1 MAASFEIANLSA
13 WYGNKLAI
21 EDMSLSVEPNQ
32 VTALIGPSGCGK
44 STLVRC
50 LNRLHELI
58 PGARA
63 EGKVVLDG
71 ENIYDAGVDPVAVR
85 RAVGMVFQRPNPF
98 PTMSIL
104 DNTIAGF
111 KLNGR
116 KPKAELLDL
125 VQRALTAAG
134 LWEEEGPAGRSRDR
148 ADRKSTRLNS
158 SHSQISYAVFCLKK
172 KKRITLISSPCRTP
186 SRPNRAEITIAP
198 SITAWISLPPVR
210 QCTGIRTSAPPS
222 APPPVCPR
230 AA

>member
-13 WYGNKLAI
+13 WYGNRLAI

-71 ENIYDAGVDPVAVR
+71 ENIYDDGVDPVAVR

-104 DNTIAGF
+104 DNTRSEERRVG
-111 KLNGR
+111 
-116 KPKAELLDL
+116 KAAHA
-125 VQRALTAAG
+125 RG
-134 LWEEEGPAGRSRDR
+134 
-148 ADRKSTRLNS
+148 
-158 SHSQISYAVFCLKK
+158 
-172 KKRITLISSPCRTP
+172 
-186 SRPNRAEITIAP
+186 
-198 SITAWISLPPVR
+198 
-210 QCTGIRTSAPPS
+210 
-222 APPPVCPR
+222 
-230 AA
+230 